1 MKTVKLMALFV
12 ILTNY
17 IFAQQPQ
24 IGLITAVNEKLVTL
38 KLETTPTDVKPA
50 AIGYVSKDLTGAK
63 GPFGITLTSGWLDI
77 GEIKVKSVTKNI
89 AVLEIIKEKTDIV
102 VNGKVQKQFVV
113 GKKIKIVWTKSE

>member
-1 MKTVKLMALFV
+1 MKFITLFV

-38 KLETTPTDVKPA
+38 KLVTTPADVKPA
-50 AIGYVSKDLTGAK
+50 AIGYVSKDLTGVK
-63 GPFGITLTSGWLDI
+63 GPFGMILTSGWLNI
-77 GEIKVKSVTKNI
+77 GEVKVKSINKNI
-89 AVLEIIKEKTDIV
+89 ALLEIIKEKTDIV

-113 GKKIKIVWTKSE
+113 GKKIKIDWTK